1 MEVKIKVGEEYL
13 KFHYNDDLNITVIS
27 LLEKLGNPVE
37 YSCSCLQGICGACTM
52 VINSEPKLACKTFLN
67 KEQMTYEYDTI
78 TIEPLSKFP
87 LIKDLKVD
95 RSILYDSMKNSKL
108 WLESN
113 AKIKFEEFDFE
124 YDMSLCILCGC
135 CCEACPNYDLGN
147 FVGPHI
153 PVSASKLINQENDTE
168 HLKAKIPISTP
179 ANMKDEEFENR
190 ISEVAESF
198 GNNESI
204 TYMFIPIKET
214 QGNCNTSSST
224 IL

>member
-1 MEVKIKVGEEYL
+1 MEVKIKVGEESL

-168 HLKAKIPISTP
+168 HLNEIKKDYKEKFYNHCIKSLACEESCPVGIPTQRAISR
-179 ANMKDEEFENR
+179 MNR
-190 ISEVAESF
+190 K
-198 GNNESI
+198 SI
-204 TYMFIPIKET
+204 WRIRDFLKHD
-214 QGNCNTSSST
+214 
-224 IL
+224 